1 MPGHRGERR
10 LSALLSPGDS
20 TSGRRATQTR
30 GRGEWSKMKA
40 KKQAAGRGGARKGAG
55 RKKKVGWKR
64 RPLALRE
71 STWGKLKR
79 LAARR
84 KKKGEANASMTET
97 ADSLIAGAVVYF
109 DLEPEKHAELEA
121 FAKERGVTI
130 DQLVSEAVAA

>member
-1 MPGHRGERR
+1 
-10 LSALLSPGDS
+10 
-20 TSGRRATQTR
+20 
-30 GRGEWSKMKA
+30 MKA

-84 KKKGEANASMTET
+84 KKKGEANASMTEI
-97 ADSLIAGAVVYF
+97 ADELIYF
-109 DLEPEKHAELEA
+109 GLEPEKREELEA
-121 FAKERGVTI
+121 FAKERGCTVEQLIQQAVTEF
-130 DQLVSEAVAA
+130 LAEKRGN